1 MKELDQVK
9 KLFIAYQANHDN
21 PLANTSNN
29 KQARRKPDKGK
40 SYSTCCMDYRALMQ
54 RIREPYNEMLHFCPD
69 SMKSGG
75 SDLMTRIQS
84 RYEQLS
90 TTIETAVR
98 GIHKK
103 FVRWVNA
110 VISGK
115 DFDYHQKI
123 SDGDREGHVASDKVV
138 EMLPGESSSGSVAEG
153 LKRSIFCRT
162 DVPEKL
168 EVENSNALLLP

>member
-1 MKELDQVK
+1 MK
-9 KLFIAYQANHDN
+9 
-21 PLANTSNN
+21 
-29 KQARRKPDKGK
+29 
-40 SYSTCCMDYRALMQ
+40 CCILSRF
-54 RIREPYNEMLHFCPD
+54 NEIW
-69 SMKSGG
+69 G

-98 GIHKK
+98 GIHK

-138 EMLPGESSSGSVAEG
+138 EMLPGKQFWFSCGG
-153 LKRSIFCRT
+153 LKRCFLSTC
-162 DVPEKL
+162 PEKL
-168 EVENSNALLLP
+168 ACRAWLSPLWRWNSETLHRWFP